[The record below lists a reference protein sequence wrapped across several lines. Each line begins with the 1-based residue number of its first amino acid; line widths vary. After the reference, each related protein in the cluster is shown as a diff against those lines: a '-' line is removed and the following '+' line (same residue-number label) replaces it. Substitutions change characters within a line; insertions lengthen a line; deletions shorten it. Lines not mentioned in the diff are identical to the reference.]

1 MAFAVVYAGIYHAL
15 DVGSP
20 NWTASRDIIAEV
32 VGTGQKERPNVE
44 DKTKMTNH
52 VFGVIVVGSEETN
65 VCGGV
70 FVTASIC
77 SKSVFSFDE
86 RRTLPSWVAIIA
98 MMMWCR
104 DTHLRQVRN
113 CMIE

>member
-1 MAFAVVYAGIYHAL
+1 MAFAVVYAGIHHAL

-52 VFGVIVVGSEETN
+52 VFGVIVVAFEETS

-70 FVTASIC
+70 VVTASIC
-77 SKSVFSFDE
+77 STSVFSFDE
-86 RRTLPSWVAIIA
+86 RRALPSWVAIIT
-98 MMMWCR
+98 MMMWCQ
-104 DTHLRQVRN
+104 DTRLRQVRQ
-113 CMIE
+113 CMIK

>member
-1 MAFAVVYAGIYHAL
+1 LPNNKNHLLPKRSEFAPAIRKPMAFAVVYAGIYHAL

-52 VFGVIVVGSEETN
+52 VFGVIVV
-65 VCGGV
+65 
-70 FVTASIC
+70 AS
-77 SKSVFSFDE
+77 
-86 RRTLPSWVAIIA
+86 
-98 MMMWCR
+98 
-104 DTHLRQVRN
+104 
-113 CMIE
+113 